1 MSESAQ
7 HAQLVQ
13 LIVEHIQQLV
23 GDSSNLMLTDKADSY
38 GLPPMME
45 EGFRP
50 DVFYEFSHRLIIGE
64 AKTTNDV
71 DRDHSKYQYESYIK
85 KCQLFDGEA
94 CLVVAV
100 PWTEHITVNNLLK
113 RLQRKYPG
121 NYSVTILDGIGGAI

>member
-13 LIVEHIQQLV
+13 IIINHVQQTL
-23 GDSSNLMLTDKADSY
+23 GDNSILLLTDKADNH

-50 DVFYEFSHRLIIGE
+50 DVFYEFSHQLIIGE
-64 AKTTNDV
+64 AKTSNDV
-71 DRDHSKYQYESYIK
+71 DRDHSRYQYESYIK

-94 CLVVAV
+94 SLVIAV
-100 PWTEHITVNNLLK
+100 PWTEHITVANILK
-113 RLQRKYPG
+113 RIQRKYPG
-121 NYSVTILDGIGGAI
+121 NYNITILDGIGGAI